1 MKEKILKIWYVIAGC
16 FGGLAIL
23 YFVVLMFFNLFS
35 DEVLSGVFDT
45 LNIIAIIFL
54 FIALIMLL
62 LAAPLLNY
70 LEKKENIEQSKKV
83 DEEKLLEKYK
93 SKKKKED

>member
-1 MKEKILKIWYVIAGC
+1 MKEKVLKIWYIIAGC
-16 FGGLAIL
+16 FGGIAIL
-23 YFVVLMFFNLFS
+23 YYLVLLGYSLFS
-35 DEVLSGVFDT
+35 DEVLPGLFDT

-54 FIALIMLL
+54 LIALIMLL
-62 LAAPLLNY
+62 LAAPLVNY
-70 LEKKENIEQSKKV
+70 LSKKENLEKSKKV